1 YIAAII
7 FGAAFTTFNAGL
19 NSSST
24 LFVLN
29 IYKPQLVKRGQQ
41 LQEAALIRI
50 AKRFEI
56 GVCLLAMFIAPF
68 IVFAKKG
75 FYTYVQTVN
84 GFFNVPIFT
93 ILFIGFVTRR
103 VPAIAAKV
111 GLIFFILCYG
121 ALQLFVDTG
130 LHFLHILFILFL
142 LTSALMLL
150 IGRLYPMATPY
161 RQQVNNL
168 VDIRPWKSRHVY
180 MAILLVMMTMLF
192 VIFSK
197 AGLAK

>member
-1 YIAAII
+1 MSEEPRCPIARWRRRKEVRPA
-7 FGAAFTTFNAGL
+7 
-19 NSSST
+19 
-24 LFVLN
+24 
-29 IYKPQLVKRGQQ
+29 
-41 LQEAALIRI
+41 
-50 AKRFEI
+50 EI
-56 GVCLLAMFIAPF
+56 LDA
-68 IVFAKKG
+68 
-75 FYTYVQTVN
+75 
-84 GFFNVPIFT
+84 
-93 ILFIGFVTRR
+93 
-103 VPAIAAKV
+103 
-111 GLIFFILCYG
+111 

-142 LTSALMLL
+142 LASALMLL